1 MHFEGSLTDAFMS
14 TRPLIPTEQYWG
26 GEVVVFSVKVGF
38 GEASFDLRR
47 VRSFFQAARRPLS
60 VFIIIIISRL
70 IERSSRRAL
79 RGVV

>member
-26 GEVVVFSVKVGF
+26 GEVVVFLAKVGF

-47 VRSFFQAARRPLS
+47 VCSFFQAARRPLS
-60 VFIIIIISRL
+60 VFIIIISRL
-70 IERSSRRAL
+70 IERSPRRAL